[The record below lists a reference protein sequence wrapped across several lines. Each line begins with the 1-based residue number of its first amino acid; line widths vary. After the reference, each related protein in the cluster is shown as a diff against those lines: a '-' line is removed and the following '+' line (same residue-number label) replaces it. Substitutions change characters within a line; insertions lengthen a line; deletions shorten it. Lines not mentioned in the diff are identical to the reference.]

1 MSYRGLWRFFH
12 GEEPFDAERLGLTL
26 PQFRTFFEHLSLELT
41 VVDSTGASIL
51 DACHTPQRANR
62 KLNPRHVWVAH
73 HDEHLFHLNSGLK
86 SLSQLPR
93 SVLSAPIDALEELE
107 HEVGPPSAHFF
118 IPRTSAPV
126 TFIERLDDLTTLDLS
141 GPAAVVRVACP
152 VEMSVA
158 LYELVTRCSY
168 LPGITMRAGAIAAL
182 RQEYLSELA
191 AGGWVVRLHMSF
203 QDAQSL
209 FLVMDPMV
217 SAASRAS
224 SPPASPRILF
234 YFLAIPCLHLQL
246 GGDLMQLLI
255 KRDVLDEETARFVAA
270 ELVAAIGAC
279 HARGYIH
286 RDIKPDNVL

>member
-1 MSYRGLWRFFH
+1 MPDAAAHERAARTKALLDAQAAEWRVEARARRDRALAHAAEAAAAAPESRALLAAGFAARERELLRGARRRWGPSDFETLAVLGRGAF
-12 GEEPFDAERLGLTL
+12 GEVTLSRRRDDGVLVAIKKLDKTHMLAKGQQQHVLAER
-26 PQFRTFFEHLSLELT
+26 E
-41 VVDSTGASIL
+41 A
-51 DACHTPQRANR
+51 
-62 KLNPRHVWVAH
+62 
-73 HDEHLFHLNSGLK
+73 
-86 SLSQLPR
+86 
-93 SVLSAPIDALEELE
+93 
-107 HEVGPPSAHFF
+107 
-118 IPRTSAPV
+118 
-126 TFIERLDDLTTLDLS
+126 
-141 GPAAVVRVACP
+141 
-152 VEMSVA
+152 
-158 LYELVTRCSY
+158 
-168 LPGITMRAGAIAAL
+168 
-182 RQEYLSELA
+182 LSELA

-217 SAASRAS
+217 SAATCAS